1 MTNLYVGSVVID
13 VNDLD
18 LMKSFWEQALGY
30 RTESYEPDDWSKLVP
45 PDGNG
50 VNFSIQQVPEKKTEK
65 NRLHLDLYS
74 PQPREEVERLL
85 SLGAKVVEEQTEEHD
100 FTLLTDPEG
109 NYFCVVD
116 KSPELLARNG
126 VV

>member
-1 MTNLYVGSVVID
+1 MDVYVGSVVID

-30 RTESYEPDDWSKLVP
+30 DTESYEPGDWSKLVDP
-45 PDGNG
+45 EGKR
-50 VNFSIQQVPEKKTEK
+50 VNVSLQQVPERKTEK
-65 NRLHLDLYS
+65 NRLHMDLYS
-74 PQPREEVERLL
+74 PTPLEEVKRLVA
-85 SLGAKVVEEQTEEHD
+85 LGAVIVEEQTEDRD

-109 NYFCVVD
+109 NYFCVAD
-116 KSPELLARNG
+116 KSPEFLARYG